1 MRWALRLGILVVLA
15 APACSQAAGCT
26 AISGSFTVIRS
37 SAGAGN
43 IVYTLRLHNG
53 GSQSC
58 LLKGLPQLRLLG
70 VHGKPLPTHVVA
82 DPRFTAP
89 KPFVLRPAHSTTAK
103 ARFSPDV
110 PGVGEGHPGP
120 CEPVAYKARVVVG
133 GTTVVVPLDGHTSVC
148 EHGLLTFTP
157 YR

>member
-1 MRWALRLGILVVLA
+1 VRWALLLAIVTVLA
-15 APACSQAAGCT
+15 APASSQAAGCT

-43 IVYTLRLHNG
+43 IVYTLRLHNDG
-53 GSQSC
+53 TQSC
-58 LLKGLPQLRLLG
+58 LLKGLPRLRLLG
-70 VHGKPLPTHVVA
+70 AGAKPLPTHVVP
-82 DPRFTAP
+82 DPRFTP
-89 KPFVLRPAHSTTAK
+89 KPFLLKPGRTATAK

-110 PGVGEGHPGP
+110 PGPGEGATGR
-120 CEPVAYKARVVVG
+120 CEPVAHTARVVVG
-133 GTTVVVPLDGHTSVC
+133 GTTVVVPLDGMTSVC